1 MGIGG
6 VEVGLEVI
14 KAMKVVFA
22 RRLVSRPGGFL
33 DTSRAPPFSIP
44 AGTGTNYRW
53 CSSTQQWHE
62 VYGKWRSRPFDLVK
76 LKSTLS
82 KWQYALANDG
92 WNSLFWGNHDLQRA
106 VSKYGDVKGYPVESA
121 KMVHQVRRSSSILYS
136 DERRLQWAHCGGK
149 LPEEETQEHYLLV
162 LTPRTSR
169 NV

>member
-1 MGIGG
+1 M
-6 VEVGLEVI
+6 VFWTPAGLRPSL
-14 KAMKVVFA
+14 F
-22 RRLVSRPGGFL
+22 RPG
-33 DTSRAPPFSIP
+33 P
-44 AGTGTNYRW
+44 ARTIDGVPVRTV
-53 CSSTQQWHE
+53 TQQWHE
-62 VYGKWRSRPFDLVK
+62 VYWKWRSRPFDLVK

-92 WNSLFWGNHDLQRA
+92 WNSLFWGNHDLPRA

-121 KMVHQVRRSSSILYS
+121 KMVHQVRRWSSILYS